1 VFSITGLGFYEMKKN
16 LKYMWLRARALA
28 SSGVSALFGLFFGWY
43 FVGFSNLFP
52 WNYSWLYSKGDGA
65 LTQLGFE
72 FFRKAPLIQWPLTA
86 VPDYVEGS
94 SMILPTENAVANVL
108 GKLFGLVFS
117 GNFQFVGL
125 WIALC
130 FALQGYFGA
139 KLLSRFINSGSAQVF
154 GSLFFVFSPALLFRV
169 GVMNHYHLG
178 AHWMILAAL
187 YLYFGTE
194 SRTRIWS
201 PLLFVA
207 MVTSVYIAVML
218 VVLFIAHQAKINLDK
233 KGFKL
238 TDFVLP
244 IAFATFGFWVMGY
257 MSMRSSITGSNF
269 FRLNAISYLNAG
281 YSDLG
286 SFSRVLNGIGSL
298 RLRHVLSEEWEGF
311 QYLGTVVIAG
321 LFLSLGNFRRK
332 GFFQRWREFLPI
344 LVAGCSLF
352 VFALS
357 NRIFLFQREI
367 SYWWPAPLLD
377 LRQVFRGA
385 TRFGWPLYYLTIL
398 FAVVQISRF
407 CSAKKIKAGVAIASV
422 LMFIESTPGIAY
434 VRSEFSSSKPYETS
448 IVDQKWN
455 EIAKTHSRIAIYPNF
470 DLQMGEVTGDAEFW
484 VDRWFDLAKFSVD
497 HDLSTNFGYVPRPL
511 TVYIYEQDAQ
521 ILNELQNGELQPNTV
536 YVIANETMWL
546 KYSESNSEF
555 ADAYD
560 LDGYFLLV
568 TKD

>member
-1 VFSITGLGFYEMKKN
+1 VSLVTRINSDLKSAIGSFVIGSSIGVFLIGLGN
-16 LKYMWLRARALA
+16 LA
-28 SSGVSALFGLFFGWY
+28 
-43 FVGFSNLFP
+43 P

-72 FFRKAPLIQWPLTA
+72 FFRKAPLVQWPLTA

-94 SMILPTENAVANVL
+94 SMILPTENGVANVM

-125 WIALC
+125 WIATC

-178 AHWMILAAL
+178 AHWLILAAL

-201 PLLFVA
+201 LLLFVA

-218 VVLFIAHQAKINLDK
+218 VVLFIAHQAKIYLEK
-233 KGFKL
+233 KRIIPA
-238 TDFVLP
+238 DFVLP
-244 IAFATFGFWVMGY
+244 IAFAAFGFWVMGY

-269 FRLNAISYLNAG
+269 FRLNAIAYLNPG
-281 YSDLG
+281 YSDFG
-286 SFSRVLNGIGSL
+286 SFSRALNGIGSL

-311 QYLGTVVIAG
+311 QYAGTAVIGGLVVGVAS
-321 LFLSLGNFRRK
+321 FKWKTFSQN
-332 GFFQRWREFLPI
+332 WREYLPV
-344 LVAGCSLF
+344 LVAGFGMF

-357 NRIFLFQREI
+357 NRIFLFQREF

-385 TRFGWPLYYLTIL
+385 TRFGWPLYYLIIL
-398 FAVVQISRF
+398 FAVVQISCF
-407 CSAKKIKAGVAIASV
+407 CSARRLKVGMFIFTA
-422 LMFIESTPGIAY
+422 LMLIESTPGISY
-434 VRSEFSSSKPYETS
+434 VRHELSTSKPYVS
-448 IVDQKWN
+448 SMVDPRWN
-455 EIAKTHSRIAIYPNF
+455 AIAMSHSNVVIYPNF
-470 DLQMGEVTGDAEFW
+470 DLQIGEVTGDAKVW
-484 VDRWFDLAKFSVD
+484 VDRWFDLAKFAVD

-511 TVYIYEQDAQ
+511 TKYIAEQDEQ
-521 ILNELQNGELQPNTV
+521 VLRELETGSLRPGTI
-536 YVIANETMWL
+536 YVLTDKSVWERV
-546 KYSESNSEF
+546 SGSNSEF
-555 ADAYD
+555 AETIAI
-560 LDGYFLLV
+560 DGLFVVLA
-568 TKD
+568 KK

>member
-1 VFSITGLGFYEMKKN
+1 MKKY
-16 LKYMWLRARALA
+16 LKYEQLLSHMRTSYGL
-28 SSGVSALFGLFFGWY
+28 SALFGGVFGCY
-43 FVGFSNLFP
+43 FLGFSNLFP

-72 FFRKAPLIQWPLTA
+72 FFRKAPLVQWPLTA

-201 PLLFVA
+201 LLLFVA

-233 KGFKL
+233 KSFKL
-238 TDFVLP
+238 AEFVSP
-244 IAFATFGFWVMGY
+244 IAFAAFGFWVMGY
-257 MSMRSSITGSNF
+257 ISMRSSITGSNF
-269 FRLNAISYLNAG
+269 FRLNAIAYLNAG

-286 SFSRVLNGIGSL
+286 SFSRVLNDFGSP

-311 QYLGTVVIAG
+311 QYVGTAVIAG
-321 LFLSLGNFRRK
+321 SFLSLVNFRRK

-344 LVAGCSLF
+344 LVAGCGLF
-352 VFALS
+352 IFALS

-367 SYWWPAPLLD
+367 NYWWPAPLLD

-407 CSAKKIKAGVAIASV
+407 CSAKKLKAGVALASV
-422 LMFIESTPGIAY
+422 LMLIESTPGIAY
-434 VRSEFSSSKPYETS
+434 VRSELSSTKPYETS
-448 IVDQKWN
+448 IDDQEWI
-455 EIAKTHSRIAIYPNF
+455 EIAETHSRVAIYPNF
-470 DLQMGEVTGDAEFW
+470 DLQVGEVTGDAKFW
-484 VDRWFDLAKFSVD
+484 VDRWFDLAKFAVD

-511 TVYIYEQDAQ
+511 TDYISEQDAQ
-521 ILNELQNGELQPNTV
+521 ILNELENGALQPSTI
-536 YVIANETMWL
+536 YVLANETMWL
-546 KYSESNSEF
+546 KYSESNSEI